1 MAQVLY
7 RFGTQ
12 DQFSALATK
21 HENTLYFISDTRR
34 IYKGDKIY
42 GSNDVEFV
50 ASVPEFSAAES
61 NKIYVVVDGSN
72 VVLYVKGESEMVQA
86 GGGTVQPGA
95 ISSIQAFDSSLLATS
110 TSGNNNLIPTTDYVS
125 EKITEAVADYN
136 GAYISV
142 SAARAEDNS
151 GTVLTFTPKEGE
163 AKSITIADLFLT
175 SANYDS
181 TTHILTLAVQ
191 GGESFEVDLN
201 NLVPQAISTKDVAI
215 AASDPITVTT
225 TVGYLTADTIV
236 EPTSFADV
244 HELFKKM
251 LSKEINPTKTDPAV
265 SVKLNEAGNV
275 EVGTSVTPTFTAT
288 FNDGKYVC
296 NGKTTE
302 TTGAAAQTYA
312 FTDTDGNSIEAQ
324 ASNSGSFH
332 AFTVE
337 DGENYKV
344 SVSCVHTAGNVPK
357 TTYGNDY
364 EASQIKSGTKTGTS
378 SAIVG
383 YRKAF
388 YGTLTS
394 KAGEINS
401 ELVRGL
407 SKSTAA
413 AVNAGS
419 KLIIDVPAGC
429 LRIVLAYDADIR
441 DVNSITSAEEFGS
454 EIKDSFTKYTISVE
468 GASSGYAKNYKV
480 YVKDLAGAQESTTT
494 YSVTI

>member
-12 DQFSALATK
+12 DQFNALATK
-21 HENTLYFISDTRR
+21 NENTLYFISDSRR

-50 ASVPEFSAAES
+50 IAVPEFSAAES
-61 NKIYVVVDGSN
+61 NKIYVVVDGSS
-72 VVLYVKGESEMVQA
+72 VVMYVKGESKMVQA

-95 ISSIQAFDSSLLATS
+95 ISSIQAFDSSLLATG
-110 TSGNNNLIPTTDYVS
+110 TSGENNLIPTTDYVS
-125 EKITEAVADYN
+125 EKIAEAVADYN
-136 GAYISV
+136 GAYVDV

-175 SANYDS
+175 SAEYDS

-191 GGESFEVDLN
+191 GGDSFEVDLN
-201 NLVPQAISTKDVAI
+201 DLVPQAISTKDVAI
-215 AASDPITVTT
+215 AADDPITVTT
-225 TVGYLTADTIV
+225 TVGYLTADTVV
-236 EPTSFADV
+236 EPQSFADV

-251 LSKEINPTKTDPAV
+251 LSKEINPTKTDPSV
-265 SVKLNEAGNV
+265 SIKLNEAGNV

-302 TTGAAAQTYA
+302 TTGAVAETYA

-324 ASNSGSFH
+324 ASNSGSFD
-332 AFTVE
+332 AFVVE

-344 SVSCVHTAGNVPK
+344 SVSCVHTAGDIPK

-364 EASQIKSGTKTGTS
+364 TAAQIAAGTKTGTS

-394 KAGEINS
+394 KAGEVNS
-401 ELVRGL
+401 TLVRGL
-407 SKSTAA
+407 AKSTTS
-413 AVNAGS
+413 AVKSGS
-419 KLIIDVPAGC
+419 TLTIDVPAGC

-441 DVNSITSAEEFGS
+441 DVSSITSAEEFGS
-454 EIKDSFTKYTISVE
+454 EIKDSFTKYTVSVE
-468 GASSGYAKNYKV
+468 GASDGYAKNYKV
-480 YVKDLAGAQESTTT
+480 YVKDLANAQEAATT

>member
-12 DQFSALATK
+12 DQFDALATK
-21 HENTLYFISDTRR
+21 NENTLYFISDSRR

-50 ASVPEFSAAES
+50 TAVPEFSAAES
-61 NKIYVVVDGSN
+61 NKIYVVVDGSS

-95 ISSIQAFDSSLLATS
+95 ISSIQAFDSSLLATGA
-110 TSGNNNLIPTTDYVS
+110 SGENNLIPTTDYVS
-125 EKITEAVADYN
+125 EKIAEAVADYN
-136 GAYISV
+136 GAYVDV
-142 SAARAEDNS
+142 SAARAKDNS
-151 GTVLTFTPKEGE
+151 GTILTFTPKEGE

-175 SANYDS
+175 SAEYDS
-181 TTHILTLAVQ
+181 TTHILTLSVQ
-191 GGESFEVDLN
+191 GGDSFEVDLN
-201 NLVPQAISTKDVAI
+201 DLVPQAISTKDVAI
-215 AASDPITVTT
+215 AADDPITVTT
-225 TVGYLTADTIV
+225 TVGYLTADTVV
-236 EPTSFADV
+236 EPQSFADV

-251 LSKEINPTKTDPAV
+251 LSKEINPTKTDPSV
-265 SVKLNEAGNV
+265 SIKLNEAGNV

-302 TTGAAAQTYA
+302 TTGAVAETYA

-324 ASNSGSFH
+324 ASNSGSFD
-332 AFTVE
+332 AFVVE

-344 SVSCVHTAGNVPK
+344 SVSCVHTAGDIPK

-364 EASQIKSGTKTGTS
+364 ASAQIAAGTKSGTS

-394 KAGEINS
+394 KAGEVNS
-401 ELVRGL
+401 TLVRGL
-407 SKSTAA
+407 AKSTTS
-413 AVNAGS
+413 AVKAGS
-419 KLIIDVPAGC
+419 TLTIDVPAGC

-468 GASSGYAKNYKV
+468 GASAGYAKNYKV
-480 YVKDLAGAQESTTT
+480 YVKDLANAQEAATT